1 MVEEHT
7 MPLRERRLKGE
18 WEQLQALA
26 AANPS
31 IFAAVERAPDEF
43 HVTFANSP
51 AWACQAG
58 KIYVRAEHV
67 LRYVFPRYY
76 PTLPLD
82 AYFMKPV
89 FHANVD
95 QENGFVCLWRQY
107 RPGLTIVDAI
117 HITRSIMAHRCVNQD
132 PAHCMQPGAYGM
144 HELDIPSMIIPSC
157 CSSVLPEPRS
167 GRRRRITSTV
177 PGK

>member
-1 MVEEHT
+1 MN
-7 MPLRERRLKGE
+7 LRDRRLRKE

-26 AANPS
+26 AANPD
-31 IFAAVERAPDEF
+31 ILAAVERVPGEF

-51 AWACQAG
+51 AWACEAG
-58 KIYVRAEHV
+58 KTYVRAEHV

-82 AYFMKPV
+82 AYFVKPV
-89 FHANVD
+89 FHPNVD
-95 QENGFVCLWRQY
+95 QENGFVCLWHEY
-107 RPGLTIVDAI
+107 RPGLTIIDAI

-132 PAHCMQPGAYGM
+132 PAHCMQPGAYVV

-157 CSSVLPEPRS
+157 CNPVLPEPRS
-167 GRRRRITSTV
+167 GRRPRLTSTL
-177 PGK
+177 PEK